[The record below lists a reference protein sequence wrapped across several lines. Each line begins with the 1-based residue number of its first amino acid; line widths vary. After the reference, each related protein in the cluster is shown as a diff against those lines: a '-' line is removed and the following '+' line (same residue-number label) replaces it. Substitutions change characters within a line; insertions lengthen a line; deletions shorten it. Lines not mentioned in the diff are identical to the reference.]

1 MQSRVFIKWSGGFAP
16 FGQLWKISSKYSVI
30 SLFISGLDTS
40 FWQRF
45 QVFLFPTLPCMGWNL
60 IFKPS
65 SAFSVI
71 IKEMCEFFAM
81 FTFDI
86 IVNKTKSFLYW
97 CVNVR
102 YWFSLTTFNS
112 IIFSKSHNAS
122 QNIPVTFSSI
132 TNNWFMCGVC
142 HIRSVLIGIEYR
154 NWCPTFD
161 IYLLFAI
168 LLGQIYRKT
177 KLQICNL
184 HTGQSI
190 RWKYVNQF
198 SLNLLHPNSKK

>member
-1 MQSRVFIKWSGGFAP
+1 MTWLISFALHFSRHVLAGIQLIKFILKDYIFPFYSSFGDCNHVLMKIVFIKCLAVLRHLGSQG
-16 FGQLWKISSKYSVI
+16 KYSVI
-30 SLFISGLDTS
+30 SLFISGLNTS

-71 IKEMCEFFAM
+71 IKEMYEFFAM

-86 IVNKTKSFLYW
+86 IVNETKSFLYW

-122 QNIPVTFSSI
+122 QNIPGTFSSI
-132 TNNWFMCGVC
+132 TKIWFTVYLYTACWVFKHGVQ
-142 HIRSVLIGIEYR
+142 
-154 NWCPTFD
+154 N
-161 IYLLFAI
+161 
-168 LLGQIYRKT
+168 
-177 KLQICNL
+177 
-184 HTGQSI
+184 
-190 RWKYVNQF
+190 
-198 SLNLLHPNSKK
+198 